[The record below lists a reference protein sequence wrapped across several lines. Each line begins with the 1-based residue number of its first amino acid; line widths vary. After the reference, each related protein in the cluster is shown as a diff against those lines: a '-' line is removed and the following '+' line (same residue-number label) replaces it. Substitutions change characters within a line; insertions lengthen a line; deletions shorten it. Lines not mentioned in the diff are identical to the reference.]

1 MHATYEHSE
10 GWFPVI
16 GVTFERFF
24 EMIISVA
31 IVALSIIIL
40 VYIVLASKKCIA
52 ALIKPAGILFI
63 GLALHTIILA
73 TETFLFAYHTIQYI
87 PLSWYPITALTVI
100 PMTIDIPRQ
109 GAVWFLL
116 AYCAANGWTTVYGIC
131 HVNSKTE
138 KKQHTEKETNTTTP
152 QINASEIR
160 PGYSAQMFTG
170 MRIDIHL

>member
-40 VYIVLASKKCIA
+40 IYIVLASKKCIA
-52 ALIKPAGILFI
+52 ALVKPAGILVI
-63 GLALHTIILA
+63 GLTLHTIILV
-73 TETFLFAYHTIQYI
+73 TETVLFVYHTIQHI

-100 PMTIDIPRQ
+100 PMAIDIPRQ
-109 GAVWFLL
+109 AAVWFLL
-116 AYCAANGWTTVYGIC
+116 AYCAANGWTTAYGIC
-131 HVNSKTE
+131 HVNAKME
-138 KKQHTEKETNTTTP
+138 KKQHTENGTSTTIP
-152 QINASEIR
+152 QIKASEIQ
-160 PGYSAQMFTG
+160 PHYKAQMFTG
-170 MRIDIHL
+170 MRIDIQS